1 MMVSLSDVPVGQPQP
16 LTTDTDIEAT
26 PFVVPPSSDI
36 EQPCIQLQDSP
47 TCRLPEP
54 RQPWLLW
61 NLSAISV
68 NQIVFLRSMES
79 SAHSPP
85 RRLPKSSWSSS
96 SIDRFRPLLR
106 ELSRLTGD
114 ALMPPPADDC
124 LCPVVDT
131 PYTVGR
137 CKPFLGSGY
146 PSSLPK
152 CSMVRLL
159 LSAGPS
165 GTSDWV
171 GNQVCDTAGG
181 ITSLWIGRRLVGPFR
196 SDDSPIRRIRRYD
209 TNQPRYV
216 QVSGLRRSAA
226 YRWKPGIRIA
236 ASSCSAIR
244 RHGMSECCSVSI
256 LSAPPGSI
264 VVHLRHTCSCS
275 RMDVGYCCSPIQQ
288 DDCAV
293 TVVV

>member
-1 MMVSLSDVPVGQPQP
+1 MYTAPRFS
-16 LTTDTDIEAT
+16 
-26 PFVVPPSSDI
+26 
-36 EQPCIQLQDSP
+36 
-47 TCRLPEP
+47 TCGLPEP
-54 RQPWLLW
+54 HQSWLLW
-61 NLSAISV
+61 NLLAISV
-68 NQIVFLRSMES
+68 NRIVFLRSTES
-79 SAHSPP
+79 SVHTLP
-85 RRLPKSSWSSS
+85 RRLPKPSSSSS
-96 SIDRFRPLLR
+96 SIDRFPPLLR

-114 ALMPPPADDC
+114 ALLPPPVDDC

-137 CKPFLGSGY
+137 CKPFPGSGY

-159 LSAGPS
+159 LSAGS
-165 GTSDWV
+165 SSASDWV
-171 GNQVCDTAGG
+171 GNQDVCDTAGG

-196 SDDSPIRRIRRYD
+196 SDDSPIRSIRRYD

-216 QVSGLRRSAA
+216 QVSGLRRSAP
-226 YRWKPGIRIA
+226 YRWKPGIGIA

-244 RHGMSECCSVSI
+244 RHRMSECCSVSI
-256 LSAPPGSI
+256 FSAPPGSI
-264 VVHLRHTCSCS
+264 VVHLRHACSCS
-275 RMDVGYCCSPIQQ
+275 RMDMGYCCSPIQH